1 MKNPVLNIGGRVVV
15 LSSGKFDKD
24 GERIFPPRI
33 LISNGQHFFVLP
45 YSDMAKII
53 DFMYE
58 NKDYFNKMIEK
69 EIDLI
74 GAGGIPKL

>member
-24 GERIFPPRI
+24 GERILPPKI

-58 NKDYFNKMIEK
+58 NKEYFNKMIEK
-69 EIDLI
+69 EIELI
-74 GAGGIPKL
+74 GSQDIPKL